1 MRIQAALVR
10 FNELASVG
18 IYRILKK
25 KNRKNQA
32 SLLYFK
38 NLNKVH
44 HETAHDRRHVRDPY
58 SFTDRN
64 DSSSFNYENFIKEY
78 HVYIKVWSPLLGE
91 CLFGKKEQSNGVE
104 KNAVAVIHLNSSGKK
119 GVVSYVPQNI
129 SGVVSLYFS
138 RPHYYLELEF
148 TGKRVDSVGGDRLK
162 ITAKFRFYGP
172 ENAT

>member
-1 MRIQAALVR
+1 M
-10 FNELASVG
+10 
-18 IYRILKK
+18 
-25 KNRKNQA
+25 
-32 SLLYFK
+32 
-38 NLNKVH
+38 
-44 HETAHDRRHVRDPY
+44 
-58 SFTDRN
+58 
-64 DSSSFNYENFIKEY
+64 
-78 HVYIKVWSPLLGE
+78 YIKVWSTLLGE

>member
-32 SLLYFK
+32 SLFYFK
-38 NLNKVH
+38 KLNKVH
-44 HETAHDRRHVRDPY
+44 HETAHDRRHARDPY
-58 SFTDRN
+58 SFTDRS
-64 DSSSFNYENFIKEY
+64 DSSSFNHENFIKEY
-78 HVYIKVWSPLLGE
+78 HVYIKVWSTLLGE

-104 KNAVAVIHLNSSGKK
+104 KNAVVVIHLNSSGKK

-138 RPHYYLELEF
+138 RPHCYLELEV

-162 ITAKFRFYGP
+162 ITARFRFYGP
-172 ENAT
+172 EKAT